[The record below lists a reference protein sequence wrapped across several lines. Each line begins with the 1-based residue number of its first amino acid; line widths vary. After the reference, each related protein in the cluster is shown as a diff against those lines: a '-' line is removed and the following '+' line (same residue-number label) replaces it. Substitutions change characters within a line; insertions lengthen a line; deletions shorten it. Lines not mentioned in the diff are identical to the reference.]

1 MATTDTD
8 GATCRSRRA
17 LTQTAEV
24 GLVRPSPR
32 GDLPHRLHRRVTDGV
47 DAVVEVDRRIAVR
60 RKELD
65 ALAETRRA
73 RGVGDREPAVLVAG
87 EGIRDP
93 RALDGLG
100 REWLV
105 GGERLE
111 AGVHPRA
118 VARRHAD

>member
-8 GATCRSRRA
+8 GAPCRSRRA

-60 RKELD
+60 REELR
-65 ALAETRRA
+65 APPQTRRA
-73 RGVGDREPAVLVAG
+73 PGGGGREPARLVPPAG
-87 EGIRDP
+87 LPDP
-93 RALDGLG
+93 PAPPG
-100 REWLV
+100 
-105 GGERLE
+105 
-111 AGVHPRA
+111 
-118 VARRHAD
+118 ARREPPLARGRPEGRGGHPA

>member
-60 RKELD
+60 REELD
-65 ALAETRRA
+65 ALAAMRHA
-73 RGVGDREPAVLVAG
+73 PGGGGREPAVLVTGA
-87 EGIRDP
+87 GIRHP
-93 RALDGLG
+93 PALHGLRRGWPFRGG
-100 REWLV
+100 RP
-105 GGERLE
+105 E
-111 AGVHPRA
+111 A
-118 VARRHAD
+118 

>member
-24 GLVRPSPR
+24 GLVRPPPR

-73 RGVGDREPAVLVAG
+73 HRGLSAALRSDDQPLR
-87 EGIRDP
+87 P
-93 RALDGLG
+93 RLRQIG
-100 REWLV
+100 RAHV
-105 GGERLE
+105 
-111 AGVHPRA
+111 
-118 VARRHAD
+118 

>member
-8 GATCRSRRA
+8 GAPCRSRRA

-60 RKELD
+60 REELD
-65 ALAETRRA
+65 ALAEMRHA
-73 RGVGDREPAVLVAG
+73 RGGGDREPALLVTG

-93 RALDGLG
+93 PALDGLG
-100 REWLV
+100 RVML
-105 GGERLE
+105 GRG
-111 AGVHPRA
+111 
-118 VARRHAD
+118 

>member
-60 RKELD
+60 REELD

-73 RGVGDREPAVLVAG
+73 RGGGDREPALLVTRQA
-87 EGIRDP
+87 IHRP
-93 RALDGLG
+93 PAPG
-100 REWLV
+100 RIGRGRLV
-105 GGERLE
+105 GG
-111 AGVHPRA
+111 V
-118 VARRHAD
+118 RHWASG